1 MNVGR
6 DDGVSP
12 ASVIQFLTS
21 NGEIEG
27 RDVNKIQIRDKFT
40 FVGINK
46 SASEGLVDRT
56 NGKSF
61 GDIEVKV
68 ELARS

>member
-1 MNVGR
+1 MNIGR

-12 ASVIQFLTS
+12 ASVIQFLAS

-40 FVGINK
+40 FVGVNR
-46 SASEGLVDRT
+46 SASEGLVDRV
-56 NGKSF
+56 NGKSLM
-61 GDIEVKV
+61 DKTVKV